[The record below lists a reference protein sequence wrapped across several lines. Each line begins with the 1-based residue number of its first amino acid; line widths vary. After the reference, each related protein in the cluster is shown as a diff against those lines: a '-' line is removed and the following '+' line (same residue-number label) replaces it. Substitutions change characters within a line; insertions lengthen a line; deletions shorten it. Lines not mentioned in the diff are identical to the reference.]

1 MPFWEWLYKYYFR
14 VETEGW
20 QHIPANQQVL
30 LVGSHNG
37 GMASPDMVMTM
48 YDWFRNFGTER
59 LVYGLMHP
67 HIWQINS
74 NLAQLAEKTGAIEAH
89 PKMAI
94 AALQRNASV
103 LVYPGGAQDV
113 FRPHTQ
119 RHKINFA
126 GRKSF
131 IKLALKQ
138 EVPIIPIIS
147 TGAHDTLVVLGDFY
161 DLAKQLHQMGMPWLF
176 DLDPQVFPLYLG
188 LPWGLGIGPLPNIPL
203 PIQIKTRVCSPIIF
217 SRYGLK
223 ASRDRQYVDSCYDL
237 VVTHMQNELDDLADV
252 NK

>member
-20 QHIPANQQVL
+20 HHIPAQQQVL

-37 GMASPDMVMTM
+37 GLAAPDMSMSM
-48 YDWFRNFGTER
+48 YDWFHNFGAER

-67 HIWQINS
+67 HVWKVNPGF
-74 NLAQLAEKTGAIEAH
+74 AQLAEKVGAIEAH
-89 PKMAI
+89 PKMAL
-94 AALQRNASV
+94 AALQSNASV

-119 RHKINFA
+119 RYKINFA

-138 EVPIIPIIS
+138 EVPIIPLIS
-147 TGAHDTLVVLGDFY
+147 IGAHDTLIVLGDVY
-161 DLAKQLHQMGMPWLF
+161 ELAQKLHHLGMPWLF
-176 DLDPQVFPLYLG
+176 DLDPQVFPIYLG
-188 LPWGLGIGPLPNIPL
+188 LPWGISLGPLPNIPL
-203 PIQIKTRVCSPIIF
+203 PIKIKTRVCPPIF
-217 SRYGLK
+217 FARYGAQAAK
-223 ASRDRQYVDSCYDL
+223 DRQYVEHCYEL
-237 VVTHMQNELDDLADV
+237 VVNQMQEELNDLAEI
-252 NK
+252 N